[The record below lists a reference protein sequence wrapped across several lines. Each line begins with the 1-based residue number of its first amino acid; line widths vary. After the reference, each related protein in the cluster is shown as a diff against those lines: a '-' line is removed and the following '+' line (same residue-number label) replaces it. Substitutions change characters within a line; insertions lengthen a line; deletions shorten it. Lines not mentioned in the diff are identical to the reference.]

1 MNRTMRVERLSVS
14 GVRPGEIV
22 VATGVAHP
30 ERGTVGSP
38 AAPLLAAALGR
49 GEPDPGGRRIR
60 LHPMDGSAGAAGTG
74 DAVLVMASYLELD
87 GRAVGLGAAAH
98 ADDRAAVDVCAE
110 LVAQWAGLLRS
121 RRLLVAAPEPDCAG
135 ARAGVE
141 TILRAA
147 RESRREVPV
156 YVYGRPVAAV
166 DRIARLTEAGVA
178 FTDDLDAV
186 PDSSVVAFPPHGVPL
201 PVRAEAAAR
210 GLGVVDTT
218 CPLAALAHRDVE
230 AYAHRGDTV
239 VLMTGA
245 RDTAGEW
252 VSVSQAPESV
262 LTMRNAA
269 QASDLQ
275 RFGVDPERLS
285 LVVQTGIPVDD
296 AAGMITALR
305 DRYPRVRGQHYDALC
320 YAATDRAA
328 AVRSVAGAVDLT
340 LVLGAADDPDA
351 GHLEAEAAAGGRAV
365 RRLAA
370 AGDLAAA
377 WLTGVNAIGVV
388 PARSAPGALM
398 PQVLDALAGLG
409 PLSVTEREV
418 RTASR
423 PAVDGAAPGF
433 PAQPGGTVVDA

>member
-1 MNRTMRVERLSVS
+1 M
-14 GVRPGEIV
+14 

-38 AAPLLAAALGR
+38 VAPLLAAALGR

-98 ADDRAAVDVCAE
+98 TDDRAAVDVCAE

-166 DRIARLTEAGVA
+166 DRIARLAEAGVA

-269 QASDLQ
+269 QASELQ

-320 YAATDRAA
+320 YAADDRAA

-351 GHLEAEAAAGGRAV
+351 GRAGERDGDAPQGQGALPLGLVRVTRGDEAQAGGGER
-365 RRLAA
+365 
-370 AGDLAAA
+370 G
-377 WLTGVNAIGVV
+377 
-388 PARSAPGALM
+388 GA
-398 PQVLDALAGLG
+398 DALDDPGRDQHAGVG
-409 PLSVTEREV
+409 RQ
-418 RTASR
+418 TASEAGGGEDDHAEQEHPFVAEQVTR
-423 PAVDGAAPGF
+423 
-433 PAQPGGTVVDA
+433 PGGQE

>member
-1 MNRTMRVERLSVS
+1 MRVERFPVG

-22 VATGVAHP
+22 VATGATHP
-30 ERGTVGSP
+30 ERGAVGSP

-49 GEPDPGGRRIR
+49 GEPDPGGRRVR
-60 LHPMDGSAGAAGTG
+60 LGPVHGTAGAPGTG
-74 DAVLVMASYLELD
+74 DAVLVMASYLEAD

-98 ADDRAAVDVCAE
+98 ADDRAAVDACAE
-110 LVAQWAGLLRS
+110 LVGRWAGLLRS

-141 TILRAA
+141 AALRAA
-147 RESRREVPV
+147 RGARRDGRVHM
-156 YVYGRPVAAV
+156 YGRPVAAV
-166 DRIARLTEAGVA
+166 DRIGLLTDAGVA
-178 FTDDLDAV
+178 FVDDLDAV
-186 PDSSVVAFPPHGVPL
+186 PDDGAVVFPPHGVPL

-210 GLGVVDTT
+210 GLRVVDTT

-230 AYAHRGDTV
+230 AYARRGDTV

-245 RDTAGEW
+245 RDTAGEC

-262 LTMRNAA
+262 LTMRNAD

-285 LVVQTGIPVDD
+285 LVVQTGISVDE

-305 DRYPRVRGQHYDALC
+305 ERYPRVRGQHYDALC

-328 AVRSVAGAVDLT
+328 AVRSVAGAVDLV

-351 GHLEAEAAAGGRAV
+351 AHLAAEAAAGGRAV

-370 AGDLAAA
+370 AGDLTADA
-377 WLTGVNAIGVV
+377 LTGVNAVGVV
-388 PARSAPGALM
+388 PARSAPGALL

-409 PLSVTEREV
+409 PLAVTHREV
-418 RTASR
+418 VTGPR
-423 PAVDGAAPGF
+423 PGAGGAVPGLPARQGGKAVGA
-433 PAQPGGTVVDA
+433 

>member
-22 VATGVAHP
+22 VATGMAHP
-30 ERGTVGSP
+30 ERGPVGSP

-60 LHPMDGSAGAAGTG
+60 LHPMDGAAGAVGTG

-98 ADDRAAVDVCAE
+98 ADDRAAVDICAE

-147 RESRREVPV
+147 RVARREVPV
-156 YVYGRPVAAV
+156 HVYGRPVAAV
-166 DRIARLTEAGVA
+166 DRIARLAEAGVA

-186 PDSSVVAFPPHGVPL
+186 PDGSVVAFPPHGVPL

-351 GHLEAEAAAGGRAV
+351 GQLEAEAAAGGRAV

-370 AGDLAAA
+370 AGELAAA

-418 RTASR
+418 RTAPR